1 MLHVIKGTKINI
13 HPSVII
19 GDNVMIIS
27 DDIFIDEGTVIGDN
41 TKIIAYEKLVIGK
54 HCKIRPSAQFHARS
68 IEIGDFF
75 FSDDNPR
82 PLIIGGGGSDRP
94 TARIKIGKR
103 CVMHDSF
110 INIYMPVEI
119 GDDVGLSP
127 SSDIIT
133 HGFWSSV
140 LEGYKVKFGA
150 VKIGN
155 NSIIGYRA
163 LILPN
168 VTLGNNVSVGAGAVV
183 TKSFPN
189 NVIIGGV
196 PAEIIGHQPIELTSN
211 QQIQTLENLMKEYVE
226 LLKDKI
232 DDVVLM
238 GNDGRTIL
246 KIVGKYK
253 DIEFDISLLFNH
265 MITVDYGTKII
276 LYPYMNQYDGID
288 NEISDDLRDF
298 LRHYGIRIFSR
309 WFKSIPPKIK
319 VKLERETE

>member
-1 MLHVIKGTKINI
+1 MKIIRGTKVNI
-13 HPSVII
+13 HPSVTI
-19 GDNVMIIS
+19 GNDVVIIS

-41 TKIIAYEKLVIGK
+41 TKILAYERLVIGK
-54 HCKIRPSAQFHARS
+54 NCKIRPNAVFRARS

-75 FSDDNPR
+75 YSDDNPR

-127 SSDIIT
+127 NSDIIT
-133 HGFWSSV
+133 HGTWSSV

-196 PAEIIGHQPIELTSN
+196 PAKIIGHQPIELTPN
-211 QQIQTLENLMKEYVE
+211 QQIQTLSNLMKEYAE

-253 DIEFDISLLFNH
+253 DVDFEISLLFNH

-309 WFKSIPPKIK
+309 QFKSIMPKIGNRLGLK
-319 VKLERETE
+319 K

>member
-1 MLHVIKGTKINI
+1 MKIIRGTKVNV

-19 GDNVMIIS
+19 GDNVVIIS

-54 HCKIRPSAQFHARS
+54 NCKIRPNAQFKARS

-82 PLIIGGGGSDRP
+82 PLIIGGGGADRP

-103 CVMHDSF
+103 CVIHDSF
-110 INIYMPVEI
+110 INVFMPVEI

-127 SSDIIT
+127 SSDILT

-140 LEGYKVKFGA
+140 LEGYKAKFGA

-163 LILPN
+163 LILPD

-183 TKSFPN
+183 TKSFPD

-196 PAEIIGHQPIELTSN
+196 PAKIIGEQPIGLTTN
-211 QQIQTLENLMKEYVE
+211 QILQILRDLIKEYSE
-226 LLKDKI
+226 ILKDKV
-232 DDVVLM
+232 DDVTLKET
-238 GNDGRTIL
+238 DETIL
-246 KIVGKYK
+246 IAGKYR
-253 DIEFDISLLFNH
+253 DLNFHIFLFSDVIVVN
-265 MITVDYGTKII
+265 YGTQIVLCPFTNRYYGK
-276 LYPYMNQYDGID
+276 D
-288 NEISDDLRDF
+288 NVISDDLRDF
-298 LRHYGIRIFSR
+298 LRHHGIRIFSR
-309 WFKSIPPKIK
+309 WFKSILPKIGK
-319 VKLERETE
+319 KLGLKN